1 MIYKTLGSLYILNK
15 GLLYSVFP
23 YRTKMQEKQLIKIS
37 LIVASIGL
45 LILLFFADS
54 FELVAVNNIE
64 NIENEQEVKLKG
76 VITRLTQL
84 DKVVF
89 IELEGQQAI
98 KSDVILFPNEE
109 LYLQEG
115 NYVEII
121 GTIEEY
127 NNKKEVI
134 ANEIILK

>member
-1 MIYKTLGSLYILNK
+1 
-15 GLLYSVFP
+15 
-23 YRTKMQEKQLIKIS
+23 MQEKQLIKIS

-64 NIENEQEVKLKG
+64 NIENEQEVKLNG

-98 KSDVILFPNEE
+98 K
-109 LYLQEG
+109 
-115 NYVEII
+115 
-121 GTIEEY
+121 
-127 NNKKEVI
+127 
-134 ANEIILK
+134 

>member
-1 MIYKTLGSLYILNK
+1 
-15 GLLYSVFP
+15 
-23 YRTKMQEKQLIKIS
+23 MQEKQLIKTS
-37 LIVASIGL
+37 LIVASVGL

-54 FELVAVNNIE
+54 FELVAINNIE
-64 NIENEQEVKLKG
+64 NIENEQEVKLQG

-84 DKVVF
+84 EKVVF
-89 IELEGQQAI
+89 IELEGEQI
-98 KSDVILFPNEE
+98 VKSDVILFPDED

-115 NYVEII
+115 NYVEIT

-134 ANEIILK
+134 ANEIVLK